1 MLSGSNSRA
10 RVGGFLRRTRNLKQ
24 DHFHSAF
31 SGGICQPSEVSRVMV
46 EEPGQEGQRL
56 SKMICGQANVPRW
69 LNALPSVFMA
79 VECFWHIFHPSY
91 VWRRDKICFKW
102 GGQNRKEAAPVLDES
117 ERSSV
122 WCCSLVCLV
131 KDLKVY
137 YWVDYGVGFRKRF
150 GSVSC
155 SGPFLKLGRSSL
167 GRMLSVCML
176 NGGFIGIDIGATR
189 LFYLRDL
196 EVYWATEMY
205 VAP

>member
-102 GGQNRKEAAPVLDES
+102 GGQNRKEAAPILDES

-122 WCCSLVCLV
+122 WCCSLVFGQRPQSLLGLTMGWGLG
-131 KDLKVY
+131 KD
-137 YWVDYGVGFRKRF
+137 
-150 GSVSC
+150 S
-155 SGPFLKLGRSSL
+155 
-167 GRMLSVCML
+167 
-176 NGGFIGIDIGATR
+176 A
-189 LFYLRDL
+189 
-196 EVYWATEMY
+196 
-205 VAP
+205 

>member
-56 SKMICGQANVPRW
+56 SKMICGQANVPRR
-69 LNALPSVFMA
+69 LNALPSVSMA

-137 YWVDYGVGFRKRF
+137 WADYGVGFRKRL

-155 SGPFLKLGRSSL
+155 SGPFSKRGRSS
-167 GRMLSVCML
+167 RARTLSVCML
-176 NGGFIGIDIGATR
+176 NVGSIGIDIGASR

-196 EVYWATEMY
+196 KVYVIYIIFEA
-205 VAP
+205 A